1 MNLEF
6 LKHLQNNGMVI
17 NFFIL
22 FMAISLMQYLDS
34 QILTAMTV
42 LIIGLVNY
50 PTIIGLLSNETNIK
64 KDIKKGEISDDLYY
78 TTTVHDLLVKLKPF
92 KKYNK
97 ISYKEGVKYMRK
109 FFKIVKILEHDKLYN
124 RNQYFELARDQLKQ
138 SINHFQSLSIS
149 MPERS
154 YIDAIKYNDQKI
166 TKKTTELSMILKELY
181 NQCYYILLNIGI
193 TYNEEWSKEPNIYT
207 REIDINVDRVES
219 YNMKDEVNWALF

>member
-1 MNLEF
+1 MNLDF
-6 LKHLQNNGMVI
+6 LKHLQNNSMII

-22 FMAISLMQYLDS
+22 FMAISLMQYLDP

-64 KDIKKGEISDDLYY
+64 KDIKKGDISEDLYY
-78 TTTVHDLLVKLKPF
+78 NTKIHDLLVEIQPF

-109 FFKIVKILEHDKLYN
+109 FFKTVKILEHDKLYN
-124 RNQYFELARDQLKQ
+124 RNQYFEIASDQLKQ
-138 SINHFQSLSIS
+138 SMNHFQSLSIS

-154 YIDAIKYNDQKI
+154 YQEVLKYNDETI
-166 TKKTTELSMILKELY
+166 TKKTKELSMILKELY

-193 TYNEEWSKEPNIYT
+193 TYNEEWSKDPTIYT
-207 REIDINVDRVES
+207 REIDVNIGRVES
-219 YNMKDEVNWALF
+219 YNEKDEVHWSLF